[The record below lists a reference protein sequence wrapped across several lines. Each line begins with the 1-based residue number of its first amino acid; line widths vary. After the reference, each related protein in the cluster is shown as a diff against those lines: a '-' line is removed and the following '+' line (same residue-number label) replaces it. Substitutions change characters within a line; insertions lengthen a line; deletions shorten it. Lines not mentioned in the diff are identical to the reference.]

1 MKRTNSPYTKDH
13 INRTKEILTTC
24 PPDCFH
30 GPDGVC
36 ILKNPTLGFGFVR
49 RDDLEFDKFIIY
61 PLAPKENERPDL
73 SYESVDDIINAKWV
87 VD

>member
-1 MKRTNSPYTKDH
+1 
-13 INRTKEILTTC
+13 
-24 PPDCFH
+24 
-30 GPDGVC
+30 
-36 ILKNPTLGFGFVR
+36 
-49 RDDLEFDKFIIY
+49 LEFDKFIIY